1 MAEKNKKSKNE
12 KESKEGKLAVVLV
25 RGLVKVPR
33 PIKETL
39 FLLNLTRKNH
49 CIVLENN
56 SVNQGMLVKVKD
68 YITWGEISPE
78 TFRGLIQKRGEPFLQ
93 RETDSKGKYT
103 YKYLTVAGK
112 KYKKYF
118 RLNPPRKGFGR
129 KGIKVS
135 FNASGG
141 LGYRGEKMNDLIMRM
156 L

>member
-1 MAEKNKKSKNE
+1 MAEKNKKSKVE
-12 KESKEGKLAVVLV
+12 KESPEGKLAVVLV

-39 FLLNLTRKNH
+39 FLMNLTRKNH
-49 CIVLENN
+49 CVVLDNN
-56 SVNQGMLVKVKD
+56 LVNQGMLTKVKD
-68 YITWGEISPE
+68 YITWGEISSE
-78 TFRGLIQKRGEPFLQ
+78 TFKELIQKRGEPFLQ
-93 RETDSKGKYT
+93 REGDSKSKYT
-103 YKYLTVAGK
+103 YNCLVAEDK

-141 LGYRGEKMNDLIMRM
+141 LGYRGEKMNDLIKRM